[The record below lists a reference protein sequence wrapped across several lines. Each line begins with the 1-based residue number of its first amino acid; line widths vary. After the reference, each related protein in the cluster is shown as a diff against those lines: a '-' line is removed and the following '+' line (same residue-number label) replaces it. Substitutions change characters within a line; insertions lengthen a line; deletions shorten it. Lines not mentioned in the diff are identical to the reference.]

1 MAMPRLKQLGIKN
14 SRKTTDSV
22 KTVLWFFCIVQKKLP
37 KNKKYF
43 IKVYQFTS
51 FEKEKGIGL
60 CKNMNGIKAEIK
72 NINKKFEDYK
82 YKKVTEEQLEILKY
96 NMENAEWIS
105 QKECENAN

>member
-1 MAMPRLKQLGIKN
+1 MITISLFSACSTI
-14 SRKTTDSV
+14 
-22 KTVLWFFCIVQKKLP
+22 P
-37 KNKKYF
+37 KGA
-43 IKVYQFTS
+43 VAVTS

>member
-1 MAMPRLKQLGIKN
+1 
-14 SRKTTDSV
+14 
-22 KTVLWFFCIVQKKLP
+22 
-37 KNKKYF
+37 
-43 IKVYQFTS
+43 
-51 FEKEKGIGL
+51 
-60 CKNMNGIKAEIK
+60 MNGIKAEIK

>member
-1 MAMPRLKQLGIKN
+1 MFFLFLYLWKYLRIK
-14 SRKTTDSV
+14 SKH
-22 KTVLWFFCIVQKKLP
+22 KKEHDK